1 MSVELRPWL
10 EIAEP
15 RKDIADGSF
24 DESLF
29 AADLGMV
36 AEGHGPADYLDPT
49 TFTDKTYLT
58 ENLRAVLDELGRR
71 LAGDPAAAG
80 VYRLQTEFGGGK
92 DSHHAGRV
100 PPFRLT
106 GVGRRD
112 CTRSRGRG
120 HAPGWHDS
128 ESAGCRA

>member
-1 MSVELRPWL
+1 MELYPWL

-15 RKDIADGSF
+15 RRDIADGSF

-49 TFTDKTYLT
+49 AFTDKTYLT

-71 LAGDPAAAG
+71 LAGDPTAAG

-92 DSHHAGRV
+92 THTMLAAYHLFGSPEAVAGTAIGQELAAMLPGDAIPKARV
-100 PPFRLT
+100 VVL
-106 GVGRRD
+106 D
-112 CTRSRGRG
+112 
-120 HAPGWHDS
+120 
-128 ESAGCRA
+128 